1 MTNNGRFCYF
11 KIMILPRIYDNLNL
25 FLKSGKVLVIY
36 GSRQTGKTT
45 LLKKFLSE
53 NEGKLKYKLDS
64 GDDINTQVVLGSSD
78 FKKIIDYAR
87 GYDLIAIDEAQRIKN
102 IGMGLKIM
110 VDQLPNLKIIA
121 TGSSSFEL
129 AGQIGEPLTGRK
141 VTLTLFALSQ
151 IEMTNLYNDYDLRR
165 RLDEYL
171 IFGSYPE
178 ALKSEAASDKKKV
191 LEELVGS
198 YLLKDILELEKVK
211 SSKILLDLL
220 RLLAFQVGS
229 EVSLSELARQ
239 LGIDSKTVARYLDLF
254 EKSFVIFNLRG
265 FSRNRRKEITSKSKY
280 YFFDNG
286 IRNAIIANFNPLN
299 IRDDIGKL
307 WENFLVV
314 ERLKKQ
320 SYHQIY
326 SNNYFWRTWEQKEI
340 DWVEE
345 RDGKL
350 FGYEFKWKG
359 KSRRTLSAWTDSYP
373 EAALEIIDNENYLD
387 FVR

>member
-1 MTNNGRFCYF
+1 
-11 KIMILPRIYDNLNL
+11 MILPRTYDNLNL
-25 FLKSGKVLVIY
+25 FLKPNKVLVIY

-53 NEGKLKYKLDS
+53 NEGSFRYKLDS
-64 GDDINTQVVLGSSD
+64 GDDINTQIVLGSSD
-78 FKKIIDYAR
+78 FKKIIDYAK

-102 IGMGLKIM
+102 IGMGLKILI
-110 VDQLPNLKIIA
+110 DQLPNIKIIV

-141 VTLTLFALSQ
+141 ITLTLFPLSQ
-151 IEMTNLYNDYDLRR
+151 IEMAKLYNDYDLRN

-178 ALKSEAASDKKKV
+178 VLISDSIADKKRI

-211 SSKILLDLL
+211 SSKLLLDLL

-229 EVSLSELARQ
+229 EVSLSELGRQ

-254 EKSFVIFNLRG
+254 EKSFVIINIRG

-280 YFFDNG
+280 YFLDNG
-286 IRNAIIANFNPLN
+286 IRNAIIANFNALD

-320 SYHQIY
+320 SYNQLY
-326 SNNYFWRTWEQKEI
+326 SNNYFWRTWDQKEI

-345 RDGKL
+345 RDGRL
-350 FGYEFKWKG
+350 FGYEFKWKS
-359 KSRRTLSAWTDSYP
+359 KSLKSSAAWRENYP
-373 EAALEIIDNENYLD
+373 DATLEIIDNENYLA
-387 FVR
+387 FVK

>member
-1 MTNNGRFCYF
+1 M
-11 KIMILPRIYDNLNL
+11 LPRFYDNLSSY
-25 FLKSGKVLVIY
+25 LKPNKVLFIF
-36 GSRQTGKTT
+36 GSRQAGKTT

-53 NEGKLKYKLDS
+53 NKDKFRYKLDS
-64 GDDINTQVVLGSSD
+64 GDDINLHAVLGSSD
-78 FKKIIDYAR
+78 FKKIIEYTK
-87 GYDLIAIDEAQRIKN
+87 GYDLIAIDEAQKIKG
-102 IGMGLKIM
+102 IGQGLKIM
-110 VDQLPNLKIIA
+110 VDQVPNLKAIV

-141 VTLTLFALSQ
+141 ITLALYPLSQ
-151 IEMTNLYNDYDLRR
+151 IEMGNIYNDYELKS
-165 RLDEYL
+165 RLDDYL
-171 IFGSYPE
+171 IYGAYPE
-178 ALKSEAASDKKKV
+178 VLTNEFINDKKRI

-211 SSKILLDLL
+211 SSKLLLDLL
-220 RLLAFQVGS
+220 RLLAFQIGS
-229 EVSLSELARQ
+229 EVSLSELGKQ
-239 LGIDSKTVARYLDLF
+239 LGIGGKTVARYLDLF
-254 EKSFVIFNLRG
+254 EKSFVIINIRG
-265 FSRNRRKEITSKSKY
+265 FSRNLRKEITKKSKY
-280 YFFDNG
+280 YFLDNG
-286 IRNAIIANFNPLN
+286 IRNAIIANFNPLE

-314 ERLKKQ
+314 ERIKKQ

-326 SNNYFWRTWEQKEI
+326 ANNYFWRTWNQKEI

-359 KSRRTLSAWTDSYP
+359 KPLKAATAWSENYP
-373 EAALEIIDNENYLD
+373 DASLEIIDKENYLE

>member
-1 MTNNGRFCYF
+1 ML
-11 KIMILPRIYDNLNL
+11 LPRIYDNLNL
-25 FLKSGKVLVIY
+25 FLKPNKVLVIY
-36 GSRQTGKTT
+36 GSRQAGKTT

-53 NEGKLKYKLDS
+53 NEGHFRYKLDS
-64 GDDINTQVVLGSSD
+64 GDDVNTQIVLGSSE
-78 FKKIIDYAR
+78 FKKITDYAK

-102 IGMGLKIM
+102 IGMGLKIL
-110 VDQLPNLKIIA
+110 VDQLPNIKIIV

-141 VTLTLFALSQ
+141 TTLTLFPLSQ
-151 IEMTNLYNDYDLRR
+151 IEMGKLYNDYDLRS
-165 RLDEYL
+165 RLEEYL

-178 ALKSEAASDKKKV
+178 VLTSETINDKQTI

-211 SSKILLDLL
+211 SSKLLLDLL

-229 EVSLSELARQ
+229 EVSLSELGKQ

-280 YFFDNG
+280 YFLDNG
-286 IRNAIIANFNPLN
+286 IRNAIIANFNLLD

-320 SYHQIY
+320 SYTQIY
-326 SNNYFWRTWEQKEI
+326 SNNYFWRTWDQKEV

-345 RDGKL
+345 RNGQL
-350 FGYEFKWKG
+350 FGYEFKWKN
-359 KSRRTLSAWTDSYP
+359 KSRKGSPAWKDNYP
-373 EAALEIIDNENYLD
+373 DANLEIVDNANYLE
-387 FVR
+387 FVK

>member
-1 MTNNGRFCYF
+1 
-11 KIMILPRIYDNLNL
+11 MILPRIYDNLNL
-25 FLKSGKVLVIY
+25 HLKPNKVLVIY

-53 NEGKLKYKLDS
+53 NKGNFKYKLDS
-64 GDDINTQVVLGSSD
+64 GDDVNTQIVLGSSD
-78 FKKIIDYAR
+78 FKKIIDYAK

-102 IGMGLKIM
+102 IGMGLKIL
-110 VDQLPNLKIIA
+110 VDHLPNVKIIV

-141 VTLTLFALSQ
+141 ITLTLFPLSQ
-151 IEMTNLYNDYDLRR
+151 IEMGKHYNDHDLRS
-165 RLDEYL
+165 RLEDYL
-171 IFGSYPE
+171 IFGEYPE
-178 ALKSEAASDKKKV
+178 VLTSDNIADKKRT

-198 YLLKDILELEKVK
+198 YLLKDILELERVK
-211 SSKILLDLL
+211 SSKLLLDLL

-229 EVSLSELARQ
+229 EVSLSELAKQ

-254 EKSFVIFNLRG
+254 EKSFVLINLRG

-280 YFFDNG
+280 YFVDNG
-286 IRNAIIANFNPLN
+286 IRNAVIANFNPLD

-326 SNNYFWRTWEQKEI
+326 SNNYFWRTWDQKEI

-350 FGYEFKWKG
+350 FGYEFKWKS
-359 KSRRTLSAWTDSYP
+359 KTHKFPKAWKENYP
-373 EAALEIIDNENYLD
+373 EASLEIIDNENYLE
-387 FVR
+387 FIK

>member
-1 MTNNGRFCYF
+1 MKPN
-11 KIMILPRIYDNLNL
+11 KAL
-25 FLKSGKVLVIY
+25 VLY

-53 NEGKLKYKLDS
+53 NEGNFRYKLDS
-64 GDDINTQVVLGSSD
+64 GDDVNTQIVLGSSD
-78 FKKIIDYAR
+78 FKKIINYAK

-102 IGMGLKIM
+102 IGMGLKIL
-110 VDQLPNLKIIA
+110 VDQLPNIKIVV

-141 VTLTLFALSQ
+141 ITLTLFPLSQ
-151 IEMTNLYNDYDLRR
+151 IEMGKLYNDHDLKS
-165 RLDEYL
+165 RLDDYL
-171 IFGSYPE
+171 IFGGYPE
-178 ALKSEAASDKKKV
+178 ALTSEGANDKKRV

-211 SSKILLDLL
+211 SSKLLLDLL
-220 RLLAFQVGS
+220 RLLAFQVGN
-229 EVSLSELARQ
+229 EVSLSELGKQ
-239 LGIDSKTVARYLDLF
+239 LGIDSKTVGRYLDLF
-254 EKSFVIFNLRG
+254 EKSFVLINLRG

-280 YFFDNG
+280 YFLDNG
-286 IRNAIIANFNPLN
+286 IRNAIIANFNPLD

-320 SYHQIY
+320 AYDQIY
-326 SNNYFWRTWEQKEI
+326 SNNYFWRTWDQKEI

-350 FGYEFKWKG
+350 FGYEFKWKSKSG
-359 KSRRTLSAWTDSYP
+359 KSSKAWLDNYP
-373 EAALEIIDNENYLD
+373 EASLEVINNENYLD
-387 FVR
+387 FVK

>member
-1 MTNNGRFCYF
+1 
-11 KIMILPRIYDNLNL
+11 MILPRIYDNLNL
-25 FLKSGKVLVIY
+25 LLKPNKVLVIY

-53 NEGKLKYKLDS
+53 NEGNFRYKLDS
-64 GDDINTQVVLGSSD
+64 GDDINTRIVLGSSD
-78 FKKIIDYAR
+78 FKKIIGYAK
-87 GYDLIAIDEAQRIKN
+87 GYDLIAIDEAQKIKN
-102 IGMGLKIM
+102 IGMGLKIL
-110 VDQLPNLKIIA
+110 VDQLPDIKIIV

-141 VTLTLFALSQ
+141 ITLTLFPLSQ
-151 IEMTNLYNDYDLRR
+151 IEMGKLYNDYDLRS

-178 ALKSEAASDKKKV
+178 VLTSETVNDKKII

-211 SSKILLDLL
+211 SSKLLLDLL

-229 EVSLSELARQ
+229 EVSLSELGKQ
-239 LGIDSKTVARYLDLF
+239 LGIDNKTVARYLDLF
-254 EKSFVIFNLRG
+254 EKSFVIINIRG

-280 YFFDNG
+280 FFLDNG
-286 IRNAIIANFNPLN
+286 IRNAIIANFNPLE

-320 SYHQIY
+320 AYSQIY
-326 SNNYFWRTWEQKEI
+326 SNNYFWRTWDQKEV

-345 RDGKL
+345 RDGRL
-350 FGYEFKWKG
+350 FGYEFKWKS
-359 KSRRTLSAWTDSYP
+359 KSLKSSAAWTVNYP
-373 EAALEIIDNENYLD
+373 DATLEIMDNENYFD
-387 FVR
+387 FVK

>member
-1 MTNNGRFCYF
+1 
-11 KIMILPRIYDNLNL
+11 MILPRIYDNLNS
-25 FLKSGKVLVIY
+25 FLKPNKVLVIY

-53 NEGKLKYKLDS
+53 SKGSFRYKLDS
-64 GDDINTQVVLGSSD
+64 GDDVNTQIVLGSSD
-78 FKKIIDYAR
+78 FKKIINYAK

-102 IGMGLKIM
+102 IGMGLKILI
-110 VDQLPNLKIIA
+110 DQLPNIKIIV

-141 VTLTLFALSQ
+141 ITLTLFPLSQ
-151 IEMTNLYNDYDLRR
+151 IEMGRLYNDYDLRS
-165 RLDEYL
+165 RLDDYL
-171 IFGSYPE
+171 IFGGYPE
-178 ALKSEAASDKKKV
+178 VLTSDNIADKKRI

-211 SSKILLDLL
+211 NSKLLLDLL
-220 RLLAFQVGS
+220 RLLAFQVGN
-229 EVSLSELARQ
+229 EVSLSELGKQ

-254 EKSFVIFNLRG
+254 EKSFVLINLRG

-280 YFFDNG
+280 YFLDNG
-286 IRNAIIANFNPLN
+286 IRNAVIANFNPLD
-299 IRDDIGKL
+299 IRDDIGRL

-320 SYHQIY
+320 SYHPIY
-326 SNNYFWRTWEQKEI
+326 ANNYFWRTWEQKEI

-350 FGYEFKWKG
+350 FGYEFKWKSKPR
-359 KSRRTLSAWTDSYP
+359 KSCAAWKENYP
-373 EAALEIIDNENYLD
+373 DASLEIINNENYLA
-387 FVR
+387 FVK